1 MLSLPQ
7 DAMVAAWGGNKL
19 GGHVEPEA
27 ERRLADNMAAATAI
41 GLRGTP
47 TFVWHKAD
55 GTEGRAD
62 GIPKD
67 VDALVAS
74 IGR

>member
-1 MLSLPQ
+1 
-7 DAMVAAWGGNKL
+7 MVAAWSDNRL
-19 GGHVEPEA
+19 GEQAGPGA
-27 ERRLADNMAAATAI
+27 DQRLSDNMAAVTAI

-47 TFVWHKAD
+47 TFVWRKPD

-62 GIPKD
+62 GLPND

-74 IGR
+74 IGK